1 MSRLD
6 EAKELVRQEL
16 LEALQNKNGESVRD
30 LFEVYDKLRE
40 LSPGDVIEFT
50 NPDTESAYNFQ
61 LSSDYLDTVSSEQ
74 YPFGVAAAYAP
85 VDYIGGGLGADVIS
99 FGGDTAITTTG
110 GDGTDTISLG

>member
-1 MSRLD
+1 MSKLS

-16 LEALQNKNGESVRD
+16 LESLQNKNGQSARD

-50 NPDTESAYNFQ
+50 NPESAYNFQ

-74 YPFGVAAAYAP
+74 YPFGVVAGGP
-85 VDYIGGGLGADVIS
+85 VDYIPGGLGADVIS
-99 FGGDTAITTTG
+99 FGGDTTITTAG

>member
-1 MSRLD
+1 MSKLS

-50 NPDTESAYNFQ
+50 NPESAYNFQ

-74 YPFGVAAAYAP
+74 YPFGVVQGAYAP
-85 VDYIGGGLGADVIS
+85 VDYVPGGLGADVIS
-99 FGGDTAITTTG
+99 FGGDTTMTTTG

>member
-1 MSRLD
+1 MSKLS

-16 LEALQNKNGESVRD
+16 LESLQNKNGQSARD

-50 NPDTESAYNFQ
+50 NPESAYNFQ
-61 LSSDYLDTVSSEQ
+61 LSSDYLDTVSAEQ
-74 YPFGVAAAYAP
+74 YPFGVAAAGP
-85 VDYIGGGLGADVIS
+85 VDYINGPGGLGTDVIS

>member
-1 MSRLD
+1 MSKLS

-16 LEALQNKNGESVRD
+16 LESLQNKNGQSARD

-50 NPDTESAYNFQ
+50 NPESAYNFQ
-61 LSSDYLDTVSSEQ
+61 LSSDYLEPGSEQ
-74 YPFGVAAAYAP
+74 YPFGVVAGGP
-85 VDYIGGGLGADVIS
+85 VDYIPGGLGADVIS
-99 FGGDTAITTTG
+99 FGGDTTITTTG

>member
-1 MSRLD
+1 MSNLS

-50 NPDTESAYNFQ
+50 NPESAYNFQ

-74 YPFGVAAAYAP
+74 YPFGVVAGGP

-110 GDGTDTISLG
+110 GDGTDTISLA

>member
-1 MSRLD
+1 MSKLS

-16 LEALQNKNGESVRD
+16 LESLQNKNGQSARD

-50 NPDTESAYNFQ
+50 NTDSAYNFQ
-61 LSSDYLDTVSSEQ
+61 LSSDYLDNVS
-74 YPFGVAAAYAP
+74 PFGVVAGGP
-85 VDYIGGGLGADVIS
+85 VDYIPGGLGADVIS
-99 FGGDTAITTTG
+99 FGGDTTITTTG

>member
-1 MSRLD
+1 MSNLS

-16 LEALQNKNGESVRD
+16 LESLQNKNGQSARD

-50 NPDTESAYNFQ
+50 NPESAYNFQ
-61 LSSDYLDTVSSEQ
+61 LSSDYLDTVSAEQ

-85 VDYIGGGLGADVIS
+85 VDYVPGGLGADVIS

>member
-1 MSRLD
+1 MSNLS

-50 NPDTESAYNFQ
+50 NTDSAYNFQ
-61 LSSDYLDTVSSEQ
+61 LSSDYLDLGNTGSP
-74 YPFGVAAAYAP
+74 YGVAAAGP
-85 VDYIGGGLGADVIS
+85 VDCIPGGLGADVIS
-99 FGGDTAITTTG
+99 FGGDTTINTTG

>member
-1 MSRLD
+1 MSKLS

-16 LEALQNKNGESVRD
+16 LESLQNKNGQSARD

-50 NPDTESAYNFQ
+50 NPESAYNFQ
-61 LSSDYLDTVSSEQ
+61 LSYDYLDTVSSEQ
-74 YPFGVAAAYAP
+74 YTFGVVAGGP
-85 VDYIGGGLGADVIS
+85 VDYIPGGLGADVIS
-99 FGGDTAITTTG
+99 FGGDTEITTTG

>member
-1 MSRLD
+1 MSKLS

-16 LEALQNKNGESVRD
+16 LESLQNKNGQSARD

-50 NPDTESAYNFQ
+50 NTDSAYNFQ
-61 LSSDYLDTVSSEQ
+61 LSSDYLDNVS
-74 YPFGVAAAYAP
+74 PFGVAAAGP
-85 VDYIGGGLGADVIS
+85 VDYINGPGGLGTDVIS
-99 FGGDTAITTTG
+99 FGGDTTITTTG

>member
-1 MSRLD
+1 MSKLS

-16 LEALQNKNGESVRD
+16 LESLQNKNGQSARD

-50 NPDTESAYNFQ
+50 NPESAYNFQ

-74 YPFGVAAAYAP
+74 YPFGVVAGGP
-85 VDYIGGGLGADVIS
+85 VDYIPGGLGADVIS

-110 GDGTDTISLG
+110 GDGTDTISLA

>member
-1 MSRLD
+1 MSNLS

-16 LEALQNKNGESVRD
+16 LEALQNKDGESVRD

-61 LSSDYLDTVSSEQ
+61 LSSDYLSASNAQT
-74 YPFGVAAAYAP
+74 FGVAAAYAP

-99 FGGDTAITTTG
+99 FGGDTMITTTG

>member
-1 MSRLD
+1 MSKLS

-16 LEALQNKNGESVRD
+16 LESLQNKNGQSARD

-50 NPDTESAYNFQ
+50 NPESAYNFQ

-74 YPFGVAAAYAP
+74 YPFGVVAGGP
-85 VDYIGGGLGADVIS
+85 VDYIPGCLGADVIS
-99 FGGDTAITTTG
+99 FGGDTAITTAG